1 LSSFIFCVSPNVD
14 VALAKQ
20 APRVTFVLDPDF
32 DLDNT
37 IFKSLD
43 SQLNRVIMKAKLG
56 NQVLF
61 KLDLMLGSF

>member
-1 LSSFIFCVSPNVD
+1 M
-14 VALAKQ
+14 
-20 APRVTFVLDPDF
+20 TFVLDPDF

-56 NQVLF
+56 NQVPSKHELNF
-61 KLDLMLGSF
+61 NATRGGAMKSLR

>member
-1 LSSFIFCVSPNVD
+1 MSSFIFCVSTNVD

>member
-1 LSSFIFCVSPNVD
+1 V
-14 VALAKQ
+14 Q

-56 NQVLF
+56 NQVPSKHELNF
-61 KLDLMLGSF
+61 NATRGGAMKSLR